1 MDILY
6 FLKKGRSKCDDF
18 ELRCSLR
25 SIEKFGKNV
34 GRVFVVG
41 HCPDWLSDEVIKIP
55 YEVNPDGK
63 KHKNLHSQLLYAIR
77 NSDIGINDNGEF
89 LISMDDH
96 FYIKTVDFHNY
107 PFYVKNKDFPTE
119 LNSDPKKRHYDKILI
134 NTDNFCQHHNLP
146 SIFST
151 IHRNMHMNRYVIE
164 EMGELNDLIISESEP
179 EVEGFCIVQNYRHKY
194 HYTILTPANDLKLF
208 TLIDKGSFSV
218 KRFRESYKNV
228 HVFSTKDFNN
238 GSEFY
243 ILLKKLYPNKS
254 KYERYE

>member
-6 FLKKGRSKCDDF
+6 FLKKGGSKCDDF

-34 GRVFVVG
+34 GRIFIVG

-55 YEVNPDGK
+55 YEVDSNGK

-96 FYIKTVDFHNY
+96 FYIKPTDFHNY
-107 PFYVKNKDFPTE
+107 PFYVKNKDFPE
-119 LNSDPKKRHYDKILI
+119 IVEEDSKYKYYDNLLI
-134 NTDNFCQHHNLP
+134 NTKHFCERYNIP
-146 SIFST
+146 PIYSVP
-151 IHRNMHMNRYVIE
+151 HRNMHMNRYVIE
-164 EMGELNDLIISESEP
+164 EMGELNDLIISGSEP

-194 HYTILTPANDLKLF
+194 HYTVLTRIDDIKFLKVDEF
-208 TLIDKGSFSV
+208 K
-218 KRFRESYKNV
+218 ENYKKI
-228 HVFSTKDFNN
+228 HVFSTRNFKN
-238 GSEFY
+238 GSRFY

-254 KYERYE
+254 KYEKYE